1 MWGYDI
7 DLDIALQKD
16 VQVYVCRYSVTWYLQ
31 VSLAW
36 ARYTWGHQSWSGR
49 CSHPMGRS
57 CDRSDPCQR
66 VVGKRVLIP
75 SLRTDIA
82 KVHDRMVCLHILR
95 RLSWWHWFMF
105 FFWNSTLSSIGI
117 GMAWYGICF
126 VFQGCFGKSICFLF
140 QGCFGKSSSVLDG
153 RFSQTCKLLEV
164 RTRRWVERVPGTHRH
179 LQGGIPLFGGM
190 RFWVAWM
197 EW

>member
-1 MWGYDI
+1 M
-7 DLDIALQKD
+7 
-16 VQVYVCRYSVTWYLQ
+16 CRYSVTWYLQ

-95 RLSWWHWFMF
+95 RLSWWHWFIF
-105 FFWNSTLSSIGI
+105 FLKFHVVKYWY
-117 GMAWYGICF
+117 WYGICF

-140 QGCFGKSSSVLDG
+140 KVVLENRHPCWMEDFPKHVSSWRYEQEDEWNEFLERTDTSKVEFLCLEGWGFG
-153 RFSQTCKLLEV
+153 LLEWND
-164 RTRRWVERVPGTHRH
+164 RYLRYLR
-179 LQGGIPLFGGM
+179 
-190 RFWVAWM
+190 
-197 EW
+197 

>member
-1 MWGYDI
+1 M
-7 DLDIALQKD
+7 
-16 VQVYVCRYSVTWYLQ
+16 CRYSVTWYLQ

-95 RLSWWHWFMF
+95 RLSWWHWFIF
-105 FFWNSTLSSIGI
+105 FLKFHVVKYWY
-117 GMAWYGICF
+117 WYGMVWHLFRFSRLFWKIDLF
-126 VFQGCFGKSICFLF
+126 PF

-153 RFSQTCKLLEV
+153 RFSQTCKLLQV
-164 RTRRWVERVPGTHRH
+164 RTRRWVERVPGTYRH